1 MAATTYGNEVSSVT
15 DGGAFCCG
23 YRFGDLLCLL
33 AYQSFQLTL
42 FGKRGVGDNK
52 R

>member
-1 MAATTYGNEVSSVT
+1 MAAATYGNEVSSVT
-15 DGGAFCCG
+15 DGGPFCSG
-23 YRFGDLLCLL
+23 DRIVDLLCHL
-33 AYQSFQLTL
+33 AYQPFQLTL